1 MNLCDIEEIKYLLQ
15 GYGFHFSKSM
25 GQNFLIES
33 WVPQDIAHASGAN
46 EGSGVLEIGAGIGCL
61 TQELSQVAGKV
72 VSVELDKA
80 LLPILGVT
88 LASCKNTQ
96 VIEGDILNVNLPEF
110 VAEHF
115 GGLEPMVCA
124 NLPYNITS
132 PILTALIDSH
142 CFSKITVMIQKEV
155 AERIS
160 AKAGDSAY
168 GGFSI
173 YCQYHCKAE
182 LLFDVP
188 ASCFHPAPK
197 VTSAVLQLT
206 PQEPPASV
214 DDPKHFFQ
222 VVKASFAQR
231 RKMLLNSLSST
242 MNQYSKEEVA
252 LALEK
257 CQLRPDIRGQALS
270 IEDFARLSKVLRGL
284 EISFP

>member
-33 WVPQDIAHASGAN
+33 WVPEDIAHVSGADSN
-46 EGSGVLEIGAGIGCL
+46 TGVLEIGAGIGCL
-61 TQELSQVAGKV
+61 TKELSQVAGKV

-80 LLPILGVT
+80 LLPILAVT
-88 LASCKNTQ
+88 LATCKNTQ
-96 VIEGDILNVNLPEF
+96 VIEGDILKVHLPDF

-115 GGLEPMVCA
+115 QGFTPMVCA

-142 CFSKITVMIQKEV
+142 CFQKITVMIQKEV
-155 AERIS
+155 AQRIS

-173 YCQYHCKAE
+173 YCQYHCDAQ

-206 PQEPPASV
+206 PKAPPESV

-242 MNQYSKEEVA
+242 MSQYSKEEVA
-252 LALEK
+252 QAIET
-257 CQLRPDIRGQALS
+257 CGFRGDIRGQALS
-270 IEDFARLSKVLRGL
+270 IEDFAKLSKVLRGVDR
-284 EISFP
+284 